1 MAETAFM
8 TRYVAETVQG
18 FEQRQ
23 ALLRD
28 TVTTDVEIDGNT
40 AVFLVADSGAAR
52 ATTRGANGLITGR
65 PDNLAQNTCQLVE
78 LHDKPIKTNFNIFSS
93 QGNQRQVMQEGSRG
107 VINREMDLQIIT
119 QLQASTV
126 NTGAAVPGNVTL
138 FAKASTMLGNASVPY
153 DGNVTLLCTPA
164 FLNYLQLA
172 PEFANAQ
179 YVGPGM
185 PNAGTNDPSWKDRPQ
200 MYRWRNTLIIPHPAL
215 PGIGTAAAECYLY
228 HKSAIG
234 HAMNSGGIKVNAGYN
249 EEHDYS
255 FAHTI
260 VYCGSKLLQNAGVIT
275 INHDDSA
282 LSA

>member
-1 MAETAFM
+1 VAETAFM

-40 AVFLVADSGAAR
+40 AVFLVADSGSAR
-52 ATTRGANGLITGR
+52 AVTRGTNGLITGR
-65 PDNLAQNTCQLVE
+65 ADSLAQNTTQLVE
-78 LHDKPIKTNFNIFSS
+78 LHDKPIKTGFNIFSS
-93 QGNQRQVMQEGSRG
+93 QGDQRRIMQEGSRG

-119 QLQASTV
+119 ELQSSTV
-126 NTGAAVPGNVTL
+126 NTGAAVTGSVAL
-138 FAKASTMLGNASVPY
+138 FVKAMTMLGNAKVPY

-164 FLNYLQLA
+164 FLGYLQLA
-172 PEFANAQ
+172 PEFGSAD
-179 YVGPGM
+179 YVGSKPAEG
-185 PNAGTNDPSWKDRPQ
+185 ANDPSWKDKPQ
-200 MYRWRNTLIIPHPAL
+200 MYRWKNTLIIPHPAL

-228 HKSAIG
+228 HKSAVG

-260 VYCGSKLLQNAGVIT
+260 LYCGAKLLQNAGVIT
-275 INHDDSA
+275 INHNDLD

>member
-28 TVTTDVEIDGNT
+28 TVTTDVELDGNT
-40 AVFLVADSGAAR
+40 AVFLVADSGSAR
-52 ATTRGANGLITGR
+52 AVTRGANGLITGR

-78 LHDKPIKTNFNIFSS
+78 LHDKPVKTNFNIFSS
-93 QGNQRQVMQEGSRG
+93 QGNQRQIMQEGSRG

-119 QLQASTV
+119 ELQASTV

-138 FAKASTMLGNASVPY
+138 FTKAQTMLGNAKVPY

-164 FLNYLQLA
+164 FLGYLQLA
-172 PEFANAQ
+172 PEFSNAQ
-179 YVGPGM
+179 YVDVK
-185 PNAGTNDPSWKDRPQ
+185 PNAGANDPSWKDRPQ

-215 PGIGTAAAECYLY
+215 PGIGTSAAECYLY
-228 HKSAIG
+228 HKSAVG
-234 HAMNSGGIKVNAGYN
+234 HALNTGGIKVNVGYN

-255 FAHTI
+255 FAHTF
-260 VYCGSKLLQNAGVIT
+260 VYCGAKLLQNAGVIT

>member
-28 TVTTDVEIDGNT
+28 TVTTDVQIDGNS
-40 AVFLVADSGAAR
+40 AVFLVADSGSAR
-52 ATTRGANGLITGR
+52 AVTRGANGLITGR
-65 PDNLAQNTCQLVE
+65 PDNLAQNTCTLIE

-93 QGNQRQVMQEGSRG
+93 QGDQRRIMQEGSRG

-126 NTGAAVPGNVTL
+126 NTGAAVPGTVTL
-138 FAKASTMLGNASVPY
+138 FTKAQTMLGNASVPY

-164 FLNYLQLA
+164 FLGYLQLA
-172 PEFANAQ
+172 PEFSNAQ
-179 YVGPGM
+179 YVDVK
-185 PNAGTNDPSWKDRPQ
+185 PNAGSNDPSWKDRPQ

-215 PGIGTAAAECYLY
+215 PGIGTSAAECYLY
-228 HKSAIG
+228 HKSAVG
-234 HAMNSGGIKVNAGYN
+234 HAMNTGGIKVNVGYN

-255 FAHTI
+255 FAHTF
-260 VYCGSKLLQNAGVIT
+260 VYAQSKLLQNAGVIT
-275 INHDDSA
+275 LNHDDSG